1 MDEELAKLFQAFEND
16 GDIHAC
22 VKIVAR
28 NFPAFSTNDIIF
40 TFPDELLVDIMLS
53 EECVFPEPE
62 QIVTFFIKLFEKGAD
77 FVHIYYTLIPLDLL
91 SKDECQKLVDKL
103 TEMKCIVEAKQ
114 LSRVANLYEK
124 IDFINSELKENDS
137 NTLNISEKLQHSSD
151 MLERMTTL
159 LRSTTQALDQ
169 TTEELKK
176 KTEEVTQKDEEII
189 KLKFALQSTRK

>member
-62 QIVTFFIKLFEKGAD
+62 QIVTFFIKLFEKYGQTMT
-77 FVHIYYTLIPLDLL
+77 IYTNKKFL
-91 SKDECQKLVDKL
+91 SKF
-103 TEMKCIVEAKQ
+103 
-114 LSRVANLYEK
+114 Y
-124 IDFINSELKENDS
+124 INGKSIPHRNRPWIQ
-137 NTLNISEKLQHSSD
+137 N
-151 MLERMTTL
+151 
-159 LRSTTQALDQ
+159 
-169 TTEELKK
+169 
-176 KTEEVTQKDEEII
+176 
-189 KLKFALQSTRK
+189 